1 VTGYLCSPATATLPA
16 QRKDP
21 GQRSGWLRE
30 RVSDGFDASEVAGA
44 GFEMVKELQAPM
56 GAIPATIGS
65 AIVLL
70 MSPALPMAQVAQ
82 QVQSM
87 TATASAPSKSDAC
100 TASTGKAMNSGSVVA
115 ETEGFTTMI

>member
-1 VTGYLCSPATATLPA
+1 
-16 QRKDP
+16 
-21 GQRSGWLRE
+21 
-30 RVSDGFDASEVAGA
+30 VSDGFDASEVAGA

-65 AIVLL
+65 AIALL
-70 MSPALPMAQVAQ
+70 MSPALAMAQAAQ

-100 TASTGKAMNSGSVVA
+100 TASTGKAYALCMA
-115 ETEGFTTMI
+115 RGFFNITGVNCDCNQRNAPGAQWECVGTATCKK